1 MKNIRL
7 AAIKVLSLIILGG
20 FFSASAQQKSTYAEK
35 RFERRATESIFWSM
49 PAVSTW
55 ALREGFKNDAGLE
68 NHGVAYFSKPFDWHL
83 QLATPNNNALY
94 VFSFWNVEKDG
105 PMVVEV
111 PATTDEVKLFGTA
124 MNTYQAPLVDFGNS
138 GADKG
143 YGGKYIFFPEDYQ
156 GPVPSG
162 YIPVYQNTNNAWFC
176 LRTLIQSYDDET
188 VAKAITFNKQIKV
201 YPYNQPELANS
212 EQYVDC
218 SGLDIN
224 TIPTYDDTYFDALNV
239 MIQEEKVKEIDFV
252 VMDML
257 KGIGIEKGKS
267 FNPSKET
274 RVKLK
279 NIAHEAQNE
288 MIDLVLNNPDKFWEG
303 SHWAYLVRPEVVTE
317 TGFTFKYKNRLD
329 YTTRAALYYSVITS
343 VVTYGTETN
352 YFVGG
357 VDSNG
362 EFLKGE
368 NNYVLHVPANVPVYH
383 FWSAMVYDNK
393 TVSFVKDMPKPGVSG
408 LDKGLIKNEDGSI
421 DIYFG
426 PKAPKGKEANWAPT
440 KPGVDYFLLFRFY
453 GVEKELYEGNWKM
466 GDLVKQDYL

>member
-1 MKNIRL
+1 MNNLKIK
-7 AAIKVLSLIILGG
+7 AICFLVILG
-20 FFSASAQQKSTYAEK
+20 SMLDATAQIKTEYAEK
-35 RFERRATESIFWSM
+35 RYERRAIESVLWSM

-111 PATTDEVKLFGTA
+111 PATTETVKLFGTA
-124 MNTYQAPLVDFGNS
+124 MNTFQAPLVDFGNS

-162 YIPVYQNTNNAWFC
+162 YIPVYQNTNNAWMC

-188 VAKAITFNKQIKV
+188 VAKAINFNKQIKV
-201 YPYNQPELANS
+201 YPYSQPELANS

-218 SGLDIN
+218 SGKNIN
-224 TIPTYDDTYFDALNV
+224 TIAPFDATYFDALNE
-239 MIQEEKVKEIDFV
+239 MIQEER
-252 VMDML
+252 VMERDLAAMAML
-257 KGIGIEKGKS
+257 KEVGIEKGKE
-267 FNPSKET
+267 FNPSEND
-274 RVKLK
+274 RVKLDAFAK
-279 NIAHEAQNE
+279 DAQNE
-288 MIDLVLNNPDKFWEG
+288 MIDLVLNNPDKFWKD

-317 TGFTFKYKNRLD
+317 TAFTFQYPRVMD
-329 YTTRAALYYSVITS
+329 YTTRAATYYAAITS

-362 EFLKGE
+362 DFLKGE
-368 NNYVLHVPANVPVYH
+368 NNYVLNIPANVPVYH

-408 LDKGLIKNEDGSI
+408 LDKGLIKNPDGSI

-440 KPGVDYFLLFRFY
+440 KAGVDYFLLFRFY
-453 GVEKELYEGNWKM
+453 GVEKELYEGKWKM
-466 GDLVKQDYL
+466 GDLIKQ